1 MRHTNKFVTEN
12 FATLCNPRG
21 KGSSDDGPPKKPQRP
36 ESRNQRVYLIKKLFS
51 AAAANTRQRDED
63 GSNRQKA
70 KRILFENNFN
80 RSCTDNIFELFY

>member
-1 MRHTNKFVTEN
+1 LPKWQNFLANYNAGTFTE
-12 FATLCNPRG
+12 A
-21 KGSSDDGPPKKPQRP
+21 
-36 ESRNQRVYLIKKLFS
+36 EYLNLIS
-51 AAAANTRQRDED
+51 GAAANTRQRDED